1 MESRDNNRNFKLRD
15 PKKKAKEEKEK
26 KEEIKMLM
34 NKIVFINEFP
44 IYMIKCYIQ
53 QEFRPLSVNELVS
66 ILKSD
71 PNLKNDPKIRKKVG
85 DSLNV
90 NIFQKK
96 NYKFDLD
103 LEKTVQ
109 YLTKYLNSN
118 SPSKSNVSN
127 NTNKLSLER
136 ITIGVSPVMN
146 FPEQENDIAYLS
158 KDDESQQKL
167 DAVENVE
174 DTCFTFGEQSQI
186 KIYKANRQDEETLK
200 KLNANEIKALNK
212 NNISA
217 DELNELKR
225 IAFEKNIPNFNS
237 IFDKNNYL
245 ENLSKDVK
253 EFFKSYQEDIDNN
266 KKKELFNLEKD
277 IKEKKNS
284 FNELSSLFNE
294 EKEALLL
301 LINMVHTQY
310 KIIKKARLINDAHI
324 PNEKDIIE
332 SYIKKFKDLFN
343 MLQDNYEKIKENEK
357 DINEKVY
364 EIKKILKE
372 ICDKYIKK
380 EIKNYQNFFQI
391 VKNIADIESIPIKV
405 NINEIVRLCYFYV
418 NEFDNY
424 LIEMK
429 SKNNKMM
436 K

>member
-15 PKKKAKEEKEK
+15 PKIKAKEEKEK
-26 KEEIKMLM
+26 KEEIKILM

-44 IYMIKCYIQ
+44 IYMIKCYIS

-294 EKEALLL
+294 EKEGLSL
-301 LINMVHTQY
+301 LINAIQNQF
-310 KIIKKARLINDAHI
+310 KIISKGKKINDICI
-324 PNEKDIIE
+324 PDEKEIVE
-332 SYIKKFKDLFN
+332 LYIKKFKDLFSQ
-343 MLQDNYEKIKENEK
+343 LQDNYEKIKEQEMK
-357 DINEKVY
+357 INEIIY
-364 EIKKILKE
+364 EIKKILKD
-372 ICDKYIKK
+372 IWDKFSAFR
-380 EIKNYQNFFQI
+380 Q
-391 VKNIADIESIPIKV
+391 VAKNILDSESISIKV
-405 NINEIVRLCYFYV
+405 YINETVKLCYYYI
-418 NEFDNY
+418 NEFDNN

-429 SKNNKMM
+429 SKK
-436 K
+436 